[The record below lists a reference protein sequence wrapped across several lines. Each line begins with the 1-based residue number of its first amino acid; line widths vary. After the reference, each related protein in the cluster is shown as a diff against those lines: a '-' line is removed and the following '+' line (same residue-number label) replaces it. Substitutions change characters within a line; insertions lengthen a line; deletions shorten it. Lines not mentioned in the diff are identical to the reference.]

1 MAKYKLSEIF
11 ELQMGKTPDRH
22 NTDFWTNGTEPW
34 ISIADLSKCGK
45 YIENTAESISEE
57 AVVKSGIKIIPSDT
71 VVMSFKLSIGKV
83 AITPRAMYSN
93 EAIMAFISKDVI
105 HIEPTYLYYVLMH
118 HDWDA
123 GTNKAVMGK
132 TLNKATL
139 SEITVNVHEPV
150 EQLEIVRVLDKAASI
165 IDARKQQLAELD
177 NLVKA
182 RFVEMFGDPKD
193 NPNGYAKGQLKETCM
208 VITGNTPSRAVSE
221 YYGEHIEWIKTDNI
235 VSGLINPTPAV
246 ESLSEKGMAVSRTV
260 EKNSIL
266 MACIAGSITSIGRV
280 CVTDRKVAFNQQ
292 INAIVPGGYN
302 VLFLYVLLQIS
313 KEYLVEEINMALKG
327 ILSKSKLEE
336 KSFIVPPMELQKQF
350 AAFVE
355 QTDKSKFSC
364 ECGGKEAC
372 FAVKYIWESLCRG
385 TLT

>member
-1 MAKYKLSEIF
+1 MKMFLTECLEFVGTTVQEFEGEKRYISTGALDIDHVNEADVELVTYENRPSRANLQAVAGDILFAKMANTEKTFMVDPISAEDIYSTGFCAVRANDKKILRKCLFYFLSSSLFLE
-11 ELQMGKTPDRH
+11 QKDK
-22 NTDFWTNGTEPW
+22 N
-34 ISIADLSKCGK
+34 S
-45 YIENTAESISEE
+45 
-57 AVVKSGIKIIPSDT
+57 SGATQK
-71 VVMSFKLSIGKV
+71 
-83 AITPRAMYSN
+83 AITNSGLAQITITLPSLEEQQKFVGQLDLLN
-93 EAIMAFISKDVI
+93 DAI
-105 HIEPTYLYYVLMH
+105 T
-118 HDWDA
+118 
-123 GTNKAVMGK
+123 
-132 TLNKATL
+132 
-139 SEITVNVHEPV
+139 
-150 EQLEIVRVLDKAASI
+150 
-165 IDARKQQLAELD
+165 ARTRQLAMLD
-177 NLVKA
+177 DLVKA

-193 NPNGYAKGQLKETCM
+193 NPNGYAKRQLKETCM

-235 VSGLINPTPAV
+235 ISGLIHPTPAV

-336 KSFIVPPMELQKQF
+336 KSFIVPPLELQEQF
-350 AAFVE
+350 ATFVE
-355 QTDKSKFSC
+355 QTDKSKL
-364 ECGGKEAC
+364 
-372 FAVKYIWESLCRG
+372 AVQQSLEKLE
-385 TLT
+385 TLKKSLMQQYFG